1 MTDQQRPVSVYVE
14 KCILEKGP
22 PMLLHKA
29 GSPSF
34 SRLKMLYANSVF
46 TTIKKKFMCKI
57 AKMCQNI
64 LTVHQLKIRV
74 INECMFLHS

>member
-14 KCILEKGP
+14 KFILEKGP

-34 SRLKMLYANSVF
+34 SRLKMLYAN
-46 TTIKKKFMCKI
+46 
-57 AKMCQNI
+57 
-64 LTVHQLKIRV
+64 TVSLLQLKKNSCIK
-74 INECMFLHS
+74 